1 MSLCL
6 RCLIWLAQLQILDRL
21 SVDGLPANA
30 AATLFD
36 PPHCL
41 LPTTSEISNT
51 PRLVVGILLKR
62 KDKNGV

>member
-1 MSLCL
+1 MS
-6 RCLIWLAQLQILDRL
+6 I

-30 AATLFD
+30 VATLFD

-51 PRLVVGILLKR
+51 PRLVVGVLLKR
-62 KDKNGV
+62 KDQNGV